1 MNTQQLLTQ
10 FVTEQLLH
18 DNDGIEL
25 SGDDELLISGLI
37 DSLGV
42 IQLVTFIEANFD
54 VEVRPEDVTI
64 ENFSTIN
71 VVAAYLER
79 QRAWS

>member
-10 FVTEQLLH
+10 FITGQLLH